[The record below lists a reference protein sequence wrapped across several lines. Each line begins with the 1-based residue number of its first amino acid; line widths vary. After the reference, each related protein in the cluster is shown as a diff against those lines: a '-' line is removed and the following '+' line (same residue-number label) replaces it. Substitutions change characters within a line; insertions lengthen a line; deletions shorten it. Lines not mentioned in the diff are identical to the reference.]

1 MRLELAI
8 ESKKIE
14 VRIPLKEYKIKTQ
27 DIANMLGDSYLL
39 SATDL
44 DLLALALELKKTG
57 FNPKVVTDD
66 YSMQNVAKQMKIDF
80 IPVTTIG
87 IKHILKWS
95 WYCPACH
102 KKYNSKENVNECSI
116 CGTLLKRKPK
126 KKESDKIGRKKGKNL
141 LKKNQKAE

>member
-14 VRIPLKEYKIKTQ
+14 IRTPLKEYKIITQ

-39 SATDL
+39 SETDL

-66 YSMQNVAKQMKIDF
+66 YSMQNVARKMKIDF
-80 IPVTTIG
+80 IPVRTIG
-87 IKHILKWS
+87 IKHMLKWS
-95 WYCPACH
+95 WYCPACY
-102 KKYNSKENVNECSI
+102 KKYNSKNKVNVCSI

-126 KKESDKIGRKKGKNL
+126 KKRKR
-141 LKKNQKAE
+141 